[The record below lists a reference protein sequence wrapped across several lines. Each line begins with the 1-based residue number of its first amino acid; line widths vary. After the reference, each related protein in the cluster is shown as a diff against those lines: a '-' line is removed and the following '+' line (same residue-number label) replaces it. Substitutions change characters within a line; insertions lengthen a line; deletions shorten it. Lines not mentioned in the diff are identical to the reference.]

1 MTPAPPPPPG
11 KKHFHYCL
19 DGTNVLGPISGD
31 ELLKEVTESR
41 IPGSV
46 QVCEVGSD
54 QWLEFSTLPNSAFT
68 PMGLDYLD
76 KTLPVIQKKAADEI
90 NTEMAEAIGKNPYVG
105 AGCGV
110 LLVVIAYILLTMFDI
125 I

>member
-1 MTPAPPPPPG
+1 M
-11 KKHFHYCL
+11 
-19 DGTNVLGPISGD
+19 
-31 ELLKEVTESR
+31 
-41 IPGSV
+41 
-46 QVCEVGSD
+46 CEVGSD
-54 QWLEFSTLPNSAFT
+54 QWQEFSTLPNSAFT

-76 KTLPVIQKKAADEI
+76 KTLPVIRKKAADEI